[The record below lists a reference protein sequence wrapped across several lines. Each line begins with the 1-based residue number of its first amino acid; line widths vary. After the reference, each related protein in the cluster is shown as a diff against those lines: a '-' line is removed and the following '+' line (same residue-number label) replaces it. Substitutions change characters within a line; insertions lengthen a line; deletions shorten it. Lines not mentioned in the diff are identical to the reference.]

1 MSGGQAERPL
11 AVDPGSLD
19 PLPVDVIS
27 VQSQVVYGCVGNSVA
42 VPALQAAGLNVVSVP
57 TVLLSN
63 TPHYDSLHG
72 GAVPLEWFEGFLADL
87 TRRKVL
93 RHARAVLVGYLGS
106 PSRHGHWQAGWSAR
120 SPPSRNS
127 RCSSTR

>member
-1 MSGGQAERPL
+1 MTRPEAERRL
-11 AVDPGSLD
+11 RIDPGTLS

-42 VPALQAAGLNVVSVP
+42 VPTLQASGLNVVPVP

-72 GAVPLEWFEGFLADL
+72 GSVPQEWFEGFLADL
-87 TRRKVL
+87 DRRQAL
-93 RHARAVLVGYLGS
+93 TCARYVLVGYLGS
-106 PSRHGHWQAGWSAR
+106 AEQA
-120 SPPSRNS
+120 
-127 RCSSTR
+127 